1 MVILRGLNKSNPE
14 RSVGKNTKS
23 KLEELLNPDGKGT
36 NAVTPVIA
44 IDCEMVG
51 VGLKNES
58 ALARVSVVNFYGVV
72 CFFNYVWL

>member
-1 MVILRGLNKSNPE
+1 MIKSNPE
-14 RSVGKNTKS
+14 KSVGKNTKS

-58 ALARVSVVNFYGVV
+58 ALARVSIVNFYGAVCSFILLWIVV
-72 CFFNYVWL
+72 VVR

>member
-1 MVILRGLNKSNPE
+1 MSKSNPE
-14 RSVGKNTKS
+14 KSVGKNTKS

-58 ALARVSVVNFYGVV
+58 ALARVSIVNFYGA
-72 CFFNYVWL
+72 VWNFEYCE